1 MFMFFFSSI
10 NVFIILNLAFTKSD
24 LKKVLFKTI
33 FNSVLIQ
40 MLKFQKRGF
49 FIYIISKLYEN
60 KSALHIK

>member
-1 MFMFFFSSI
+1 MFMFFSTI
-10 NVFIILNLAFTKSD
+10 NVFMILNLAFTKSD
-24 LKKVLFKTI
+24 LKNVLFKTI

-40 MLKFQKRGF
+40 MAKFQKRGF